1 MIGSLPILEKRGG
14 AIVPPLFLT
23 VSNSTLLERNDFM
36 ATFKD
41 VKEKYIDYLMDM
53 DLNKMSVMDLSTYG
67 LILKTVDEMEKPNYA
82 ESITSMMASLMP
94 VCAGKSANASEVYG
108 IG

>member
-1 MIGSLPILEKRGG
+1 
-14 AIVPPLFLT
+14 
-23 VSNSTLLERNDFM
+23 M

-67 LILKTVDEMEKPNYA
+67 LILKTVDEMEKP
-82 ESITSMMASLMP
+82 SGS
-94 VCAGKSANASEVYG
+94 
-108 IG
+108 

>member
-1 MIGSLPILEKRGG
+1 MAAPAKYQSSAFIGLSI
-14 AIVPPLFLT
+14 F
-23 VSNSTLLERNDFM
+23 
-36 ATFKD
+36 
-41 VKEKYIDYLMDM
+41 
-53 DLNKMSVMDLSTYG
+53 LNKMSVMDLSTYG

-94 VCAGKSANASEVYG
+94 VCAGKSANESEVYG